1 MNGTLDHLAD
11 TVAAGAPLTSVQAQ
25 QVIASTDV
33 ISIGALAD
41 RFRQSLHGRIVTFVR
56 VQPLPIA
63 PAAPVARVEEAA
75 GELRLTGA
83 PAAAADA
90 VAAVERGVAV
100 AGGRP
105 VTGFVLNELAA
116 ACGGDGARLEAL
128 LRDLAAAGLAMLSEV
143 RVEDAVWPEWL
154 ARARKASLGVAR
166 LVLGAGPEAEAVE
179 RLRAVAAVGAAAAH
193 VRTLYPLATRRA
205 EVPTTGL
212 RDVRRVALARLLVDN
227 IPSIQVDWGR
237 EGPKLAQV
245 ALAFGADDLDGV
257 GAADES
263 PHGWRRSPRAEVER
277 HIRAASLVPCSRNGR
292 FERLE
297 PCVGSG

>member
-1 MNGTLDHLAD
+1 MTGTLDQLAD
-11 TVAAGAPLTSVQAQ
+11 TVTAGTPLTSAQAE

-33 ISIGALAD
+33 IAIGALAD
-41 RFRQSLHGRIVTFVR
+41 RCRHARHGRIVTFVR

-63 PAAPVARVEEAA
+63 SDAPVARAEEAA

-83 PAAAADA
+83 PASARDA
-90 VAAVERGVAV
+90 VAAVERAVAV

-116 ACGGDGARLEAL
+116 ACGGARLEAL

-143 RVEDAVWPEWL
+143 RVADGGWKECL
-154 ARARKASLGVAR
+154 AQARKASLDVAR
-166 LVLGAGPEAEAVE
+166 LALGPGPEAEAVQ
-179 RLRAVAAVGAAAAH
+179 RLRAVAGAGAAVAH
-193 VRTLYPLATRRA
+193 VRTLNPLAARHA
-205 EVPTTGL
+205 AIPTTGL

-257 GAADES
+257 EAADES